1 MFLAW
6 NEVKYNK
13 LRFILIAGVLM
24 LVSYLVFFLSGL
36 ANGLEQLNRE
46 AVDKWNADGII
57 LTEESDINLPRSTMY
72 IEDYKGDG
80 ADDAAVLGQ
89 LNAIAS
95 VHDDLKSNVS
105 IFGIRTGEFIMP
117 EVTEGSPF
125 TTEGEVIADDTLKEE
140 GFAIGDELEISSS
153 DVALTITGFTDNARF
168 NAAPVLYSSLE
179 TLQTV
184 QYGDGGENN
193 QGQINGIVIRDDNID
208 EVSLND
214 ELQIAEISTFIENLP
229 GYTAQNL
236 TLTFMIY
243 FLFIISSVILAIFLY
258 VLTIQKVSMFGVM
271 KAQGIS
277 SKYLANS
284 VIAQTFLLAL
294 AGVTIGFL
302 LAVVTGYFLPPAVP
316 VAFDFIEMLVYGMV
330 LVAVS
335 VLGALFSIRT
345 IVKIDPLRA
354 IGG

>member
-6 NEVKYNK
+6 KEIKYNK
-13 LRFILIAGVLM
+13 LRYTLITGVLV

-57 LTEESDINLPRSTMY
+57 LTEESDINLPRSNM
-72 IEDYKGDG
+72 KV
-80 ADDAAVLGQ
+80 DDFNGNGVEAYAALGQ

-95 VHDDLKSNVS
+95 VGERQSNVS
-105 IFGIRTGEFIMP
+105 IFGIKADEFIMP
-117 EVTEGSPF
+117 DVIEGEPF
-125 TTEGEVIADDTLKEE
+125 SEEGEVIADDTLKEE
-140 GFAIGDELEISSS
+140 GFEIGDELEISSS
-153 DVALTITGFTDNARF
+153 DVTLTIVGFTDNAQF
-168 NAAPVLYSSLE
+168 NAAPVLYTNLG
-179 TLQTV
+179 TLQQV
-184 QYGDGGENN
+184 RFGEEAENN
-193 QGQINGIVIRDDNID
+193 EGMVNGFVVRGGNLADVSVDNG
-208 EVSLND
+208 
-214 ELQIAEISTFIENLP
+214 LQVVETSTFIENLP

-243 FLFIISSVILAIFLY
+243 FLFIISAVILAIFLY

-284 VIAQTFLLAL
+284 VVAQTFQLAV
-294 AGVTIGFL
+294 AGVAIGFL
-302 LAVVTGYFLPPAVP
+302 LTILTGFFLPTAVP
-316 VAFDFIEMLVYGMV
+316 VAFDYLVMLLYGLV
-330 LVAVS
+330 LIAVS
-335 VLGALFSIRT
+335 VLGALISVRT
-345 IVKIDPLRA
+345 IVKIDPLKA